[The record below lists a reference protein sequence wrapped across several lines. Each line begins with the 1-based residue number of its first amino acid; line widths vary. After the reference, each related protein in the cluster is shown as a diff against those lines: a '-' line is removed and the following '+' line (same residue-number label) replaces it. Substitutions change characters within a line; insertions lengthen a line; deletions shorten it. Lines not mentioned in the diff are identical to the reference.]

1 MPVIDRI
8 LKLTEERHISNR
20 KLTMDLGLSN
30 SAISEWKK
38 GKAKPSLEA
47 VVKIARYFGVTTD
60 YLLLGEDSG
69 QEDESAAFRT
79 EEERQRRLRLCREL
93 TGDELILLERY
104 NQLDHSDREYIQ
116 SKMIV
121 LKRESEAM
129 K

>member
-69 QEDESAAFRT
+69 QEDESAAVRT
-79 EEERQRRLRLCREL
+79 EEERQRRLRL
-93 TGDELILLERY
+93 
-104 NQLDHSDREYIQ
+104 
-116 SKMIV
+116 
-121 LKRESEAM
+121 
-129 K
+129 

>member
-1 MPVIDRI
+1 
-8 LKLTEERHISNR
+8 
-20 KLTMDLGLSN
+20 MDLGLSN